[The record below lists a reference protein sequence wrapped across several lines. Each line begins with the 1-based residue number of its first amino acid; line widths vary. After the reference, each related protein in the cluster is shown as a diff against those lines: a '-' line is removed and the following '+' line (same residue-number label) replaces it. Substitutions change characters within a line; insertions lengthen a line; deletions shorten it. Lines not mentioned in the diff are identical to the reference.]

1 MSMDLD
7 MGIPFL
13 PEDGGPEGDS
23 IRQEEKR
30 NRRLFLLG
38 GAMNAMGGYM
48 GPVYPLLLDPMEDD
62 KEEDPNP

>member
-1 MSMDLD
+1 MPIDWN

-13 PEDGGPEGDS
+13 TEEDEARGDN
-23 IRQEEKR
+23 IQQAEER

-48 GPVYPLLLDPMEDD
+48 GPVYPVLFNPFVDE